1 MCKENNSQMFTIL
14 IVRKYLVLALCT
26 KDNTILNIL
35 CVLQFIRLPWFW
47 ILTLLKQQKRL
58 SHKLR
63 LKDFVNKSNMKKQ
76 CDFLFIVNYML
87 ADWED
92 SSMFMSLW
100 LCWSDRVYICSIS
113 ELHSPEVSMRR
124 NTAQV
129 M

>member
-63 LKDFVNKSNMKKQ
+63 LKDFVNKSNMKTQ